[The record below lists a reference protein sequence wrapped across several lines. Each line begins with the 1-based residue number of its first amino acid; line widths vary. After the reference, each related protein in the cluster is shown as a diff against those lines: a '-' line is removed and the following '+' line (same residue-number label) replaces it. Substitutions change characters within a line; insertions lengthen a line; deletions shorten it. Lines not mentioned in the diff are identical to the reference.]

1 MTYSLDAPAVEA
13 TEASSAA
20 APPPPKP
27 PAATLPL
34 GAALALALVG
44 AGADMVATRAVR
56 LEPPE
61 RAAPL
66 VARARRA
73 DPAAPS
79 VGQLVELAVDLR
91 LRAGARLDAPRTPPP
106 PPTPRP
112 AAAARRSSSRCTRR
126 RATGRSSARTASES
140 RCRRHR
146 EGGGGGGERQL
157 AALEWKLVPSRAGRL
172 KLPTLAVLGG
182 DGATLP
188 PAVYDGDGTLHV
200 RPL

>member
-1 MTYSLDAPAVEA
+1 MSS
-13 TEASSAA
+13 SSAA
-20 APPPPKP
+20 AR
-27 PAATLPL
+27 
-34 GAALALALVG
+34 AALALALVG

-66 VARARRA
+66 VARVRRA

-91 LRAGARLDAPRTPPP
+91 LRAGARLDAPRT
-106 PPTPRP
+106 
-112 AAAARRSSSRCTRR
+112 AAAASD
-126 RATGRSSARTASES
+126 AAAGGGGEALELEVHAAAGDWALVGA
-140 RCRRHR
+140 HR
-146 EGGGGGGERQL
+146 QRIALPPPAGGGGGGGSERQL
-157 AALEWKLVPSRAGRL
+157 AALEWKLVPLRAGRL